1 MDPAFHSALARGL
14 EPSLNRALRYD
25 PGSRAALGELAGRWL
40 KVELRTPYLHMY
52 CGFSQTGIVLSSYR
66 EDPADC
72 TLTGTAPAV
81 ASLLWR
87 EQHSLSGSGVAI
99 SGDIGLLHK
108 LQQILANLELDWEQL
123 LYEAIRRATTPAAA
137 DVVSYPIT
145 RFLRDSAAQLRRH
158 AQVAPDWAQDYLTE
172 EIRLLPSPHE
182 VAAFATEVDDL
193 RAATDRLEARLRKL
207 RQQLDPENPPL
218 L

>member
-1 MDPAFHSALARGL
+1 MVSP
-14 EPSLNRALRYD
+14 
-25 PGSRAALGELAGRWL
+25 
-40 KVELRTPYLHMY
+40 
-52 CGFSQTGIVLSSYR
+52 
-66 EDPADC
+66 DC

-81 ASLLWR
+81 VGLLWR
-87 EQHSLSGSGVAI
+87 EQHSLAGSGVAI

-137 DVVSYPIT
+137 DVLSYPIT
-145 RFLRDSAAQLRRH
+145 RLLRDSAAQVRHH
-158 AQVAPDWAQDYLTE
+158 AQVAPDWMHDYLTE
-172 EIRLLPSPHE
+172 EIRLLPSHHE
-182 VAAFATEVDDL
+182 VAAFAGEVDEV

-207 RQQLDPENPPL
+207 RQQIDREKPPL